1 MTIDV
6 RTVREEEFDAW
17 SDALDIGFHSPKYRG
32 DGPRRRKMMDL
43 ARCTGAFDEGK
54 PVATFRSI
62 EMQLTVPGGGF
73 VPMTGVSAVTV
84 LPTHRRRGL
93 LSRLMAL
100 EFDTARERGEALA
113 GLYAAEY
120 PIYGRFGYGPA
131 VEAGTWEL
139 DARAARF
146 TRELPGTIEVITA
159 EEARTI
165 GAEVYDAVRAI
176 TPGAVTRGP
185 VYWERALG
193 FSVREGDNSVKENL
207 NAVVRD
213 DDGRAVGYVR
223 YRFGEENWTHQRP
236 DNVVKALDLLAV
248 NVEYEARLWKFLADH
263 DWVSRVVA
271 EEVRRGDE
279 LWRDLLV
286 NRRVVWPS
294 EQWEGLWLRVL
305 DPAAALAARRYEV
318 PGRFVLRV
326 VDKDGYAD
334 GTFAVEGGPDGAAC
348 EPTGQSP
355 DVTLPVSVL
364 GSILLGGLTA
374 RRFAHLGML
383 DEHRAGAVGGLS
395 AMFQTG
401 IAPWAPTGF

>member
-32 DGPRRRKMMDL
+32 DGPRRRKMWDL
-43 ARCTGAFDEGK
+43 ARCIGAFDGAK

-62 EMQLTVPGGGF
+62 EMQLTVPGGAF
-73 VPMTGVSAVTV
+73 VPITGVSAVCV
-84 LPTHRRRGL
+84 LPTHRRRGV
-93 LSRLMAL
+93 LSRMMSL

-120 PIYGRFGYGPA
+120 PIYGRFGYGA
-131 VEAGTWEL
+131 SIDSSSWEL

-146 TRELPGTIEVITA
+146 VRELPGTVEVVTA
-159 EEARTI
+159 DEARSI
-165 GAEVYDAVRAI
+165 GPRVYEALRAV
-176 TPGAVTRGP
+176 TPGAVTRSP
-185 VYWERALG
+185 DVWDRALG
-193 FSVREGDNSVKENL
+193 FMQREGDDSNKELL
-207 NAVVRD
+207 NAVLRD

-223 YRFGEENWTHQRP
+223 YKFGEEKWTHSRP
-236 DNVVKALDLLAV
+236 DNAVKALDLFALT
-248 NVEYEARLWKFLADH
+248 VEYEARLWKFLADH

-271 EEVRRGDE
+271 EEDRRGDE

-286 NRRVVWPS
+286 NRRAAWAS
-294 EQWEGLWLRVL
+294 EPWEGMWLRVL
-305 DPAAALAARRYEV
+305 DPVAALGARRYEV

-334 GTFAVEGGPDGAAC
+334 GTFAVEGGPDGAEC
-348 EPTGQSP
+348 GRTTESP
-355 DVTLPVSVL
+355 DVTLPVAVL
-364 GSILLGGLTA
+364 GSILLGGHTA
-374 RRFAHLGML
+374 RRYELLGML

-401 IAPWAPTGF
+401 VAPWGPTSY